1 MKFAPSIC
9 GPIKN
14 SPFRRL
20 KRKMK
25 MTKLDAAIADG
36 PRKLGLSAEELAW
49 VMPIM
54 SRKVCHAVGNCLI
67 ICFAAAL
74 ATARA
79 QQVQPTSEI
88 VYGAYHIRA
97 IGDTGVQPF
106 ATDGVSAKTRREKLD
121 VEFDLTFS
129 RDKIGK
135 PHAQVVAKRFLHE
148 TIYTQ
153 TFESDPGPVKEIE
166 TDVKVYLPGNA
177 KDLDLPGTLTVIWNR
192 PKGSMP
198 YRQLQM
204 SFSEPWADTKIEST
218 VTTRFRNK
226 PEEVQKAYDMR
237 HAERLFLDFDW
248 RQAHW
253 RDEYGGSLAMVDN
266 LYYLEP
272 ISKAKWVK
280 VNADWNLSPF
290 SESRP

>member
-1 MKFAPSIC
+1 
-9 GPIKN
+9 
-14 SPFRRL
+14 
-20 KRKMK
+20 
-25 MTKLDAAIADG
+25 
-36 PRKLGLSAEELAW
+36 
-49 VMPIM
+49 V
-54 SRKVCHAVGNCLI
+54 SRVRNWLI

-79 QQVQPTSEI
+79 QHVPPTSEI
-88 VYGAYHIRA
+88 VYGTYHIRA

-106 ATDGVSAKTRREKLD
+106 ATDAVSAKTRREKLD

-129 RDKIGK
+129 MDKSGN

-153 TFESDPGPVKEIE
+153 TFEADSGPVQEIE

-177 KDLDLPGTLTVIWNR
+177 KDLNIPGTLTMIWNR

-204 SFSEPWADTKIEST
+204 SFSEPWADTKIMST
-218 VTTRFRNK
+218 VTTRFRKK

-253 RDEYGGSLAMVDN
+253 RDEYSGSFAMVDDR
-266 LYYLEP
+266 YYLEP
-272 ISKAKWVK
+272 TSKAKWVK
-280 VNADWNLSPF
+280 VNAEWNLSPF
-290 SESRP
+290 SGSRQ